1 MQTLIGTLI
10 NGLALGMAYAL
21 IAVGYS
27 MVFGVLRLI
36 NFSHSA
42 VYAFGAY
49 MVYFFVSLNFGLLP
63 AVIVAVVLS
72 GLLGIDAD
80 EDGRVCR
87 PLVPASWRAFRVEG
101 VCHAGQ
107 RWTIEYRNGT
117 ALVGS
122 AGRQCRQ
129 PVAAA
134 E

>member
-1 MQTLIGTLI
+1 MNPYTGDW
-10 NGLALGMAYAL
+10 
-21 IAVGYS
+21 IARSELMRDGWQERRGGYER
-27 MVFGVLRLI
+27 GR
-36 NFSHSA
+36 NYNHST
-42 VYAFGAY
+42 FCD
-49 MVYFFVSLNFGLLP
+49 L
-63 AVIVAVVLS
+63 VLS

-80 EDGRVCR
+80 ADGLVCR
-87 PLVPASWRAFRVEG
+87 PLVPDSWRAFRVEG